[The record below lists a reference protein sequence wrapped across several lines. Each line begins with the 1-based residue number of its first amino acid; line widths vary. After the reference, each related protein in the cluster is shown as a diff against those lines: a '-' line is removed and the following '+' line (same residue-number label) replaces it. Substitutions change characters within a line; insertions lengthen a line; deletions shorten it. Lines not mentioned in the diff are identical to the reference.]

1 MANDITKQMQHIT
14 TIEAQNKVS
23 KTLPG
28 HTLMSLEHH

>member
-1 MANDITKQMQHIT
+1 MVNDKANATYY
-14 TIEAQNKVS
+14 TIEDQNKVS